1 VLRSERIEGQRCYV
15 RLCAFSHLGFQMC
28 VPRETM
34 LVEDGGGGDRG
45 RGKNMIE
52 MRETEH
58 GDKMMEGGAEVK
70 LEEKGR
76 ERGVRQFTLSPSESV
91 AGGERE
97 KSQIERA
104 SMRLNTQFCFF
115 FVLLVGNVFLHVKYV
130 QEWYVT

>member
-1 VLRSERIEGQRCYV
+1 MLRSERIEGQRCYV

-104 SMRLNTQFCFF
+104 SMRLNTQF
-115 FVLLVGNVFLHVKYV
+115 
-130 QEWYVT
+130 